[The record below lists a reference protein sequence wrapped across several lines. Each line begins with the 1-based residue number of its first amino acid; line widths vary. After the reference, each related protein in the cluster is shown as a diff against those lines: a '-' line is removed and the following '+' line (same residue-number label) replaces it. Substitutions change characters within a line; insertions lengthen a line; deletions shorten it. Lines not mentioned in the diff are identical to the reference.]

1 MLEHIGTDIISTI
14 IPRAKGRIERL
25 WRTFQ
30 DRLYKE
36 LKKKHITTI
45 EEANRYLND
54 VFIPKYNAR
63 FAPPIDNNKNHFICL
78 DDNFDYNVELA
89 AWSKRKVYHNSYLK
103 YDNCYHV
110 ILDKNQ
116 KSYIPTSGKVKVYT
130 FLDGST
136 HVLFNDKFYHVKTV
150 KDFQSKI
157 KKVIQ
162 TSKSKTEINLSKAH
176 KPTNSPWRKGFP
188 PVVTHNAM
196 YYTINHG
203 C

>member
-1 MLEHIGTDIISTI
+1 M
-14 IPRAKGRIERL
+14 
-25 WRTFQ
+25 
-30 DRLYKE
+30 
-36 LKKKHITTI
+36 
-45 EEANRYLND
+45 
-54 VFIPKYNAR
+54 FIPKYNAR

-116 KSYIPTSGKVKVYT
+116 KSYIPTSSKVKVYT